1 MLSVC
6 GSVCL
11 APLARPSSGVGQ
23 VVYSVR
29 EHLLLVLP
37 LEFLART
44 RRPLL
49 HRAAAILCE
58 EKKKEGGGKE
68 AKRGGKEARE
78 RQGWGEFFLW
88 GGRERLKR
96 EARKR

>member
-6 GSVCL
+6 LV
-11 APLARPSSGVGQ
+11 PRARPSSGVGQ
-23 VVYSVR
+23 GVYSVGK
-29 EHLLLVLP
+29 HLLLVLP
-37 LEFLART
+37 LEFLALT

-58 EKKKEGGGKE
+58 KTKKRGQKE
-68 AKRGGKEARE
+68 AERGGREARE
-78 RQGWGEFFLW
+78 RQGWGDFFVW
-88 GGRERLKR
+88 VGREWLKR